1 MKDERGYK
9 PHLNINSG
17 FNLCKVDNHT
27 NYIISASYAY
37 LIDLKKNIVKSMP
50 RITLLHE
57 LCSLV
62 YKDKY
67 IYAFQEKKNQP
78 SYRIKMNT
86 MKWQNISNM
95 PIHNNYG
102 I

>member
-1 MKDERGYK
+1 MKED
-9 PHLNINSG
+9 
-17 FNLCKVDNHT
+17 
-27 NYIISASYAY
+27 IS
-37 LIDLKKNIVKSMP
+37 
-50 RITLLHE
+50 H
-57 LCSLV
+57 
-62 YKDKY
+62 